1 MGFLSFLSMI
11 FLFPDEPQRSTEPE
25 VQNYP
30 QNYPSPNTV
39 PSRPETDMPAYQYP
53 NSWNDQT
60 YGYQQQQNPQH
71 SFGQQQNQYR
81 NECYQSSPSSPL
93 PPVQF
98 VPSNYVP
105 QQPVPDMFPTIC
117 NECPKLLIRIQQL
130 EKRIEQQEQRIEDS
144 TLKTLSDPVST
155 AYHDVS
161 DFGFG
166 VHPVATPF
174 HYQEPEKSTGEIN
187 PSCLIWTPPEPVI
200 VENPNWIEKNAPGGI
215 PLQRFEYPIC
225 SSAAIPDNMKTD
237 PRSWHDN
244 FVNQQQSVAPFQKSK
259 SPRKSR
265 VNPLPNS
272 PDNNLADNKEQQS
285 AKPGSFQN
293 SQIIWDP
300 NADNQ
305 RGGRGLWMDLNNPRA
320 DFAEPSQ
327 QFLLALLAKEA
338 AQKEEIPNIL
348 DA

>member
-1 MGFLSFLSMI
+1 MGLLSMIGSFLSMI
-11 FLFPDEPQRSTEPE
+11 LLNPEEPKPSTDPE
-25 VQNYP
+25 MQTHP
-30 QNYPSPNTV
+30 QNFPNNTV
-39 PSRPETDMPAYQYP
+39 PSRPETDMPAYQYQ

-60 YGYQQQQNPQH
+60 YGYQQQQHPQH

-98 VPSNYVP
+98 VPPNYVP
-105 QQPVPDMFPTIC
+105 QQPVPNMC
-117 NECPKLLIRIQQL
+117 NGCPKLLSRIQQL
-130 EKRIEQQEQRIEDS
+130 EKRIEELEQRIEDS

-155 AYHDVS
+155 AYRDVS

-174 HYQEPEKSTGEIN
+174 KHQEPEKSIVEIN
-187 PSCLIWTPPEPVI
+187 PSCLIWTPP
-200 VENPNWIEKNAPGGI
+200 A

-225 SSAAIPDNMKTD
+225 SSADIPDDMKTD

-348 DA
+348 VDA

>member
-1 MGFLSFLSMI
+1 MGLLSMIRSFLSMI
-11 FLFPDEPQRSTEPE
+11 LLNPEEPKPSTDPE
-25 VQNYP
+25 MQTHP
-30 QNYPSPNTV
+30 QNFPNNTKYQV
-39 PSRPETDMPAYQYP
+39 SSHPETDMPAYQYP

-81 NECYQSSPSSPL
+81 NECYQSSPSSPS

-98 VPSNYVP
+98 VPPNYVP
-105 QQPVPDMFPTIC
+105 QQPVPNMC
-117 NECPKLLIRIQQL
+117 NGCPKLLSRIQQL
-130 EKRIEQQEQRIEDS
+130 EKRIEELEQRIEDS

-225 SSAAIPDNMKTD
+225 SSAAIPDDMKTD

-244 FVNQQQSVAPFQKSK
+244 FANQQQSVAPVQKPK
-259 SPRKSR
+259 
-265 VNPLPNS
+265 
-272 PDNNLADNKEQQS
+272 
-285 AKPGSFQN
+285 N

-338 AQKEEIPNIL
+338 AKQEEIPNIL